1 MLEPGHVTDKD
12 IDRFPS
18 TAPRLN
24 AGTFKT
30 LSVPAPGVASPS
42 GVMMK
47 EQAVEGLEEDEGEE
61 FVGAQ

>member
-1 MLEPGHVTDKD
+1 
-12 IDRFPS
+12 
-18 TAPRLN
+18 LN

-47 EQAVEGLEEDEGEE
+47 EQAVEGLAADEGEE
-61 FVGAQ
+61 FVGGQ